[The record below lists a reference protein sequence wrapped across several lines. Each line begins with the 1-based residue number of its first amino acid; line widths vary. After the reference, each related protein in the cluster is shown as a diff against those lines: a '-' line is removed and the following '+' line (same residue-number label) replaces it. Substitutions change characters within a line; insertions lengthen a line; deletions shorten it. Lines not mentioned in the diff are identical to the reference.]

1 MTLLGVVFESNA
13 RDLDARSE
21 SVQASWRKQSVM
33 KALSRFKRGQAVVI
47 LTLVIPALIGAVALG
62 TDVALFYYNW
72 IKLQKATDA
81 AVLGGASYLPSNP
94 NLAVATA
101 RKLATLNGIKPT
113 EIVFTLVASNNM
125 SMTMGV
131 TRTLPHLFGRVLG
144 PASGNVT
151 AAATAAVAA
160 AHSVRGLVPIGIQYG
175 TSLASY
181 RPLTLKLASQDGST
195 GPGSW
200 QPLAMVQ
207 PASSA
212 ATNSNYR
219 ENIEFGYP
227 STIRVGDSM
236 TIERGDVAGVTWQG
250 INYRLGVAAQVDVAG
265 TPTDYTLNDPRII
278 EVPIIDSRGVQH
290 DSKVPVL
297 GFAELWVQNIDH
309 NGDISCEFIDKVSA
323 DNEPGYGAPR
333 YGALS
338 VVLMQ

>member
-1 MTLLGVVFESNA
+1 M
-13 RDLDARSE
+13 
-21 SVQASWRKQSVM
+21 M

-101 RKLATLNGIKPT
+101 RKLAALNGIKPT

-131 TRTLPHLFGRVLG
+131 TRRLPHLFGGVLG
-144 PASGNVT
+144 LPSGNVT
-151 AAATAAVAA
+151 TAATAAVAP

-181 RPLTLKLASQDGST
+181 RSLTLRLASQDDSA
-195 GPGSW
+195 GPDDW
-200 QPLAMVQ
+200 QPLATVQ
-207 PASSA
+207 SPNSDA
-212 ATNSNYR
+212 ADSNYR

-236 TIERGDVAGVTWQG
+236 TVARGDVAGATWQA
-250 INYRLGVAAQVDVAG
+250 INYRLGVAAQVDAAG

-278 EVPIIDSRGVQH
+278 EVPIIDFKGAQH
-290 DSKVPVL
+290 DSKVRVL

-309 NGDISCEFIDKVSA
+309 NGNISCEFVDRVSA

>member
-1 MTLLGVVFESNA
+1 MM
-13 RDLDARSE
+13 
-21 SVQASWRKQSVM
+21 QI
-33 KALSRFKRGQAVVI
+33 LSRFKRGQAVVI

-72 IKLQKATDA
+72 IKLQKAADA

-101 RKLATLNGIKPT
+101 RKLAATHGIKPE

-131 TRTLPHLFGRVLG
+131 RRTLPHLFGVLG
-144 PASGNVT
+144 LANGNVT
-151 AAATAAVAA
+151 TAATAAVAA

-181 RPLTLKLASQDGST
+181 RPLTLRLATQDGSA
-195 GPGSW
+195 GSGNW
-200 QPLAMVQ
+200 QPLVMLP
-207 PASSA
+207 PASPDGADSK
-212 ATNSNYR
+212 YR

-227 STIRVGDSM
+227 STIRIGDSM
-236 TIERGDVAGVTWQG
+236 AIERGDVAGVTWQA
-250 INYRLGVAAQVDVAG
+250 INYRLGVAAQVDAAG

-278 EVPIIDSRGVQH
+278 EVPIIDSEGAQH
-290 DSKVPVL
+290 DSKVRVL
-297 GFAELWVQNIDH
+297 GFGELWVQNIDH
-309 NGDISCEFIDKVSA
+309 NGDISCEFIGKVPA
-323 DNEPGYGAPR
+323 DNALGYGAPR

>member
-1 MTLLGVVFESNA
+1 M
-13 RDLDARSE
+13 
-21 SVQASWRKQSVM
+21 M

-72 IKLQKATDA
+72 IKLQQATDA
-81 AVLGGASYLPSNP
+81 AVLSGASYLPSNP
-94 NLAVATA
+94 SLAVATA
-101 RKLATLNGIKPT
+101 RKLAAAHGIKPT
-113 EIVFTLVASNNM
+113 EIVFTLVASNHM

-131 TRTLPHLFGRVLG
+131 TRTLPHLFGRFLG
-144 PASGNVT
+144 LASGNVT
-151 AAATAAVAA
+151 TAATAGVAA

-181 RPLTLKLASQDGST
+181 RPLTLRLVAQDGT
-195 GPGSW
+195 AGSGHW

-207 PASSA
+207 PASPDA
-212 ATNSNYR
+212 ADSKYR

-227 STIRVGDSM
+227 RTIRVGDSM
-236 TIERGDVAGVTWQG
+236 AIERGDVAGVTWQA
-250 INYRLGVAAQVDVAG
+250 INYRLGVAAQVDAAG
-265 TPTDYTLNDPRII
+265 TPTDYTLNNPRTI
-278 EVPIIDSRGVQH
+278 EVPIIDDQGVQR
-290 DSKVPVL
+290 DSKVRVL
-297 GFAELWVQNIDH
+297 GFAELWVQNIDQK
-309 NGDISCEFIDKVSA
+309 GDISCEFIDKVSV

>member
-1 MTLLGVVFESNA
+1 MDLNA
-13 RDLDARSE
+13 
-21 SVQASWRKQSVM
+21 QANRLMPVGGSRVT
-33 KALSRFKRGQAVVI
+33 KALSRFKRGQAVFI
-47 LTLVIPALIGAVALG
+47 LTLVIPALIGVVALE

-101 RKLATLNGIKPT
+101 RNLAALNGIKPT

-125 SMTMGV
+125 AMTMGV
-131 TRTLPHLFGRVLG
+131 TRTLPHLFGGVLRL
-144 PASGNVT
+144 ASGNVT

-175 TSLASY
+175 TSLVSY
-181 RPLTLKLASQDGST
+181 RPLTLKLASQDGSA
-195 GPGSW
+195 GPGNW
-200 QPLAMVQ
+200 QPLVMVQ
-207 PASSA
+207 PASSDA
-212 ATNSNYR
+212 ANSNYR

-227 STIRVGDSM
+227 STIRVGDSAA
-236 TIERGDVAGVTWQG
+236 IKRGDVAGVTGQG

-265 TPTDYTLNDPRII
+265 TPTDYTQNDPRII
-278 EVPIIDSRGVQH
+278 EVPIIDSKGPQH
-290 DSKVPVL
+290 DSKMRVL
-297 GFAELWVQNIDH
+297 GFAELWVLSIH
-309 NGDISCEFIDKVSA
+309 NGDIRGEFIDKVSA
-323 DNEPGYGAPR
+323 DNEPGYGTPR

>member
-1 MTLLGVVFESNA
+1 
-13 RDLDARSE
+13 
-21 SVQASWRKQSVM
+21 M

-47 LTLVIPALIGAVALG
+47 LTLLIPALIGAVALG

-94 NLAVATA
+94 SVAVATA
-101 RKLATLNGIKPT
+101 RKLAAFNGIKPT

-131 TRTLPHLFGRVLG
+131 TRTFSHLFGGVLG
-144 PASGNVT
+144 LAGGTVT
-151 AAATAAVAA
+151 TAATAGVAA

-181 RPLTLKLASQDGST
+181 RPLTLRLASQDGSA

-200 QPLAMVQ
+200 QPLAMMQ
-207 PASSA
+207 PGSSNA
-212 ATNSNYR
+212 ADPKFS

-236 TIERGDVAGVTWQG
+236 TIERGDVAGVTWQA
-250 INYRLGVAAQVDVAG
+250 IHYRLGVAAQVDAAG
-265 TPTDYTLNDPRII
+265 TPTDYTVNDPRIV
-278 EVPIIDSRGVQH
+278 EVPIIDSKGAQR
-290 DSKVPVL
+290 DSKLRVL
-297 GFAELWVQNIDH
+297 GFAELWVHNIQP

>member
-1 MTLLGVVFESNA
+1 
-13 RDLDARSE
+13 
-21 SVQASWRKQSVM
+21 M
-33 KALSRFKRGQAVVI
+33 KVLSRFKRGQAVVI

-62 TDVALFYYNW
+62 TDVAVFYFNW

-94 NLAVATA
+94 NLAISTA
-101 RKLATLNGIKPT
+101 RKLAALNGIKPV

-131 TRTLPHLFGRVLG
+131 TRTLPHLFGGVIG

-151 AAATAAVAA
+151 AAATAAVAG
-160 AHSVRGLVPIGIQYG
+160 AHSVRGLVPIGIEYR
-175 TSLASY
+175 TTLASY
-181 RPLTLKLASQDGST
+181 RPLTLKLARQDSLAA
-195 GPGSW
+195 PGSW

-207 PASSA
+207 PANSNA
-212 ATNSNYR
+212 ADSNYR
-219 ENIEFGYP
+219 ANIEFGYP

-236 TIERGDVAGVTWQG
+236 TIGSGDVAEVTWQA
-250 INYRLGVAAQVDVAG
+250 INYRLGIAAQVDVAG

-278 EVPIIDSRGVQH
+278 EVPIIDSEGAQH

-297 GFAELWVQNIDH
+297 GFAELWVQDIDH
-309 NGDISCEFIDKVSA
+309 NGDINCEFIDKVSA